1 MREGGFGWYAHWN
14 GIKRIV
20 YTSCKPCSCLQIQG
34 FFLLKKLL
42 KWDRLKYSGVYTC
55 LASWIA
61 VRVPMS
67 HVLES
72 RFSGKCKALVPLI
85 AGGVVTLVGVVTEVD
100 VVTAGGV
107 VTALCDESC

>member
-1 MREGGFGWYAHWN
+1 
-14 GIKRIV
+14 
-20 YTSCKPCSCLQIQG
+20 
-34 FFLLKKLL
+34 
-42 KWDRLKYSGVYTC
+42 
-55 LASWIA
+55 
-61 VRVPMS
+61 MS

>member
-1 MREGGFGWYAHWN
+1 MQALFPPPDSR
-14 GIKRIV
+14 
-20 YTSCKPCSCLQIQG
+20 G
-34 FFLLKKLL
+34 FFVNKLL

-85 AGGVVTLVGVVTEVD
+85 AGGVVTEVD